1 MWGRG
6 PQQRT
11 FPKLPYPQGGL
22 VTPKRQQRECA
33 CLSTHTPNNCEL
45 VLFHSCAMAAYPSAV
60 SLDNFQVN
68 TAADQFVG
76 VVGDLEI
83 AGW

>member
-1 MWGRG
+1 M
-6 PQQRT
+6 
-11 FPKLPYPQGGL
+11 
-22 VTPKRQQRECA
+22 
-33 CLSTHTPNNCEL
+33 
-45 VLFHSCAMAAYPSAV
+45 AV